1 MEVKEEELMR
11 MQDSLIELRTQ
22 NYDYR
27 DKIVRLTEENRG
39 LKEKTALL
47 EKEYEKASRA
57 VNRSK
62 KAKEVQVLQ
71 EEHERMSATVR
82 DFEQNATVQ
91 NQTLM
96 NELAKVISE
105 SDLLK
110 KELDRSDK
118 TPPEEFKLLEE
129 EVLHLRAENAV
140 LKTSF
145 QTGGDTEAGGN
156 QELKLKLATQS
167 EEKKVLTKQLT
178 ESRVKFEDFV
188 TQLKDQVK
196 QLELKIEHK
205 QELIKTL
212 QNDKELTQYELNLKL
227 ETSKTESQNLQ
238 KELETTLANLTQSE
252 LKIEQSSLESG
263 ARIVTLEHEVEKLR
277 SQLSLVGP
285 EAAKEFETLRN
296 EHQRLRSDSRRE
308 SETIIVLQGEK
319 TSVEDRLKVALEHS
333 EKLRGSLSQTGE
345 ENQELQKQLTESI
358 DKVGRLQARVEGA
371 NLDLER
377 IRGENQHAQKLADS
391 RKTMLDEQ
399 SIENQKRI
407 EELIGKL
414 NEKSSASELVLSGHR
429 REVSH
434 LETQIRELTE
444 QLEDRI
450 SQERTVK
457 KLEGQRDELESK
469 MASLENGI
477 SEAKTAFEAE
487 MVALQTAHDG
497 EIGALSEEVN
507 KLTQTVD
514 EKERFILK
522 FGQEKEELKLSF
534 KVGER
539 RNLLMI
545 KELKK
550 QLSQEQKRCQKFQ
563 EQMNELRQNSFTE
576 SMGEDQESGSIGRN
590 CDSSLSWNKS
600 SSNLTLN
607 ETPLQEEH
615 RELIDK
621 LTSIQQQKWVLEE
634 KCNHLEDSN
643 SALNNDLL
651 RKESIIKTYVVS
663 HKADLNPKITSPT
676 ANKSVSRKLLNFVI
690 PEDDEYKDESFRKVQ
705 RALEE
710 EMTKNIHL
718 KDNLESLT
726 TEMVKLESQLFEK
739 NRHDSES

>member
-1 MEVKEEELMR
+1 MEVKAEELMR

-27 DKIVRLTEENRG
+27 DKIVRLSEENRS
-39 LKEKTALL
+39 LKERSTLL
-47 EKEYEKASRA
+47 EKEFEKATRA
-57 VNRSK
+57 ISRSK
-62 KAKEVQVLQ
+62 KAKDVQVLQ
-71 EEHERMSATVR
+71 EDHERMSATVR
-82 DFEQNATVQ
+82 NFEQNATVQ

-96 NELAKVISE
+96 NELANVITE
-105 SDLLK
+105 NDQLK
-110 KELDRSDK
+110 KKLERGDK
-118 TPPEEFKLLEE
+118 TPQEDFKILEE
-129 EVLHLRAENAV
+129 EVLNLRAENAV
-140 LKTSF
+140 LKSSF
-145 QTGGDTEAGGN
+145 QTEGEIEAGGN
-156 QELKLKLATQS
+156 QELELKLATRS

-178 ESRVKFEDFV
+178 ESKQKYDDFV
-188 TQLKDQVK
+188 SELNDQVK

-212 QNDKELTQYELNLKL
+212 HREKELSQYELNLKL
-227 ETSKTESQNLQ
+227 DNSKTESQNLQ
-238 KELETTLANLTQSE
+238 KELETTRDNLTQLE

-263 ARIVTLEHEVEKLR
+263 ARVVALEHELEKLR

-285 EAAKEFETLRN
+285 QAAKEFETLKS
-296 EHQRLRSDSRRE
+296 EHQRLRSDSKRE
-308 SETIIVLQGEK
+308 SETISVLQGEK
-319 TSVEDRLKVALEHS
+319 TSVGDRLKSAVEHA
-333 EKLRGSLSQTGE
+333 EKLRENLSQRGE
-345 ENQELQKQLTESI
+345 ENQNLQDQLTESA
-358 DKVGRLQARVEGA
+358 DKVGLLQGQIDGA
-371 NLDLER
+371 NMELDRL
-377 IRGENQHAQKLADS
+377 RGESSHAQKLADS
-391 RKTMLDEQ
+391 RKAMLDGQ

-414 NEKSSASELVLSGHR
+414 NEKSKASELVLSEHR
-429 REVSH
+429 NEVSN
-434 LETQIRELTE
+434 LETQIQELTE

-457 KLEGQRDELESK
+457 KLEGQRDELENKIS
-469 MASLENGI
+469 SLENGI
-477 SEAKTAFEAE
+477 SQARDTSETEK
-487 MVALQTAHDG
+487 VALQTTHDG
-497 EIGALSEEVN
+497 EIGALSEDVN
-507 KLTQTVD
+507 KLTQIVD

-522 FGQEKEELKLSF
+522 FGQEKEELKMSF

-563 EQMNELRQNSFTE
+563 EQMNEMRQTSFTE
-576 SMGEDQESGSIGRN
+576 SPGEDPESGSIGRN
-590 CDSSLSWNKS
+590 CDSSLSWNMS

-621 LTSIQQQKWVLEE
+621 LTTVQQQKWVLEE

-651 RKESIIKTYVVS
+651 RKESIIKKYVVS
-663 HKADLNPKITSPT
+663 HKADLNPKINSPSS
-676 ANKSVSRKLLNFVI
+676 NKSVSRKLLNLVI
-690 PEDDEYKDESFRKVQ
+690 PDDDEYKDESFRKVQ

-718 KDNLESLT
+718 KDNLETLT
-726 TEMVKLESQLFEK
+726 SEMEKLESRLFEK
-739 NRHDSES
+739 SRHDSES